1 MLYTSH
7 VNSPISCPRLVTFDN
22 AKALLSR
29 SRSLGVLKA
38 KLPTLVSTFTSHK
51 MLDTFLKHLDT
62 EGTFRPDRI
71 LQIAER
77 FSRELMRLN
86 YRV

>member
-1 MLYTSH
+1 M
-7 VNSPISCPRLVTFDN
+7 
-22 AKALLSR
+22 
-29 SRSLGVLKA
+29 LKA